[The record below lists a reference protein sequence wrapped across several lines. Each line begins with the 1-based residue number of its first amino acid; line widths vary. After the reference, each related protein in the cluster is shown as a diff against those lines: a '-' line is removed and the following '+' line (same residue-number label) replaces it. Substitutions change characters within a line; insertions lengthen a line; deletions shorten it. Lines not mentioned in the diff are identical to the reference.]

1 MLVCQY
7 FVWFMLYSVIG
18 WVYESIYCSIQQ
30 RQLVNRGFLNGPLCP
45 IYGAGAIL
53 VLFLFRSLQ
62 NPALIFIAGALA
74 TGVLEYVTSWLMEK
88 LFPARWWDYED
99 WRFNLH
105 GRVCLAGVAA
115 FGAMSVIL
123 IKGIH
128 PLVAVLTS
136 RMAPGAV
143 GATAGVLL
151 LLLLVDT
158 AITTMRLLKL
168 NEKLKQVHQH
178 VIARIGE
185 SRLHAE
191 TMKKSVEEGI
201 ASLKTNGIA
210 SQMRELVQR
219 LTKRDRRMLRS
230 FPRFQS
236 TRYGDVVDKLK
247 EVLRGSK

>member
-18 WVYESIYCSIQQ
+18 WVHESIYCSIQQ

-88 LFPARWWDYED
+88 LFHARWWDYED

-115 FGAMSVIL
+115 FGAMSRDL
-123 IKGIH
+123 DQGH
-128 PLVAVLTS
+128 SPAGCCLDFTD
-136 RMAPGAV
+136 GA
-143 GATAGVLL
+143 GRCRGNGGCALASFAG
-151 LLLLVDT
+151 
-158 AITTMRLLKL
+158 
-168 NEKLKQVHQH
+168 
-178 VIARIGE
+178 G
-185 SRLHAE
+185 
-191 TMKKSVEEGI
+191 
-201 ASLKTNGIA
+201 
-210 SQMRELVQR
+210 
-219 LTKRDRRMLRS
+219 
-230 FPRFQS
+230 
-236 TRYGDVVDKLK
+236 YGDHHHAAV
-247 EVLRGSK
+247 EAE

>member
-1 MLVCQY
+1 MLSTIHERPGV
-7 FVWFMLYSVIG
+7 YSSYDASSIVAGGRANKVIG
-18 WVYESIYCSIQQ
+18 V
-30 RQLVNRGFLNGPLCP
+30 
-45 IYGAGAIL
+45 A
-53 VLFLFRSLQ
+53 
-62 NPALIFIAGALA
+62 ALA
-74 TGVLEYVTSWLMEK
+74 QNGESAGTVVTVTGY
-88 LFPARWWDYED
+88 A
-99 WRFNLH
+99 
-105 GRVCLAGVAA
+105 AGVAA

>member
-18 WVYESIYCSIQQ
+18 WVYESIFCSIQQ
-30 RQLVNRGFLNGPLCP
+30 RRLVNRGFLNGPLCP

-53 VLFLFRSLQ
+53 VLFLVGSLR
-62 NPALIFIAGALA
+62 NPVLIFLAGALA
-74 TGVLEYVTSWLMEK
+74 TGVLEYVTSWLLEK
-88 LFPARWWDYED
+88 LFHARWWDYED

-105 GRVCLAGVAA
+105 GRVCLAGVTA

-128 PLVAVLTS
+128 PLVAALTA
-136 RMAPGAV
+136 RMPPGALMT
-143 GATAGVLL
+143 TAGVLL

-158 AITTMRLLKL
+158 AVTTMRLLQL
-168 NEKLKQVHQH
+168 NEKLRQVHQH
-178 VIARIGE
+178 VAALVSE

-191 TMKKSVEEGI
+191 EMKKSVEERI
-201 ASLKTNGIA
+201 ASLRTNGIA
-210 SQMRELVQR
+210 FQMKGLAQK
-219 LTKRDRRMLRS
+219 LTKRDRRMFRS

-236 TRYGDVVDKLK
+236 TRYGEVVDKLK
-247 EVLRGSK
+247 EALRGSK

>member
-7 FVWFMLYSVIG
+7 FIWFMLYSVIG
-18 WVYESIYCSIQQ
+18 WVYESIFCSIQQ
-30 RQLVNRGFLNGPLCP
+30 RRLVNRGFLNGPLCP

-53 VLFLFRSLQ
+53 VLFLFGSLQ

-74 TGVLEYVTSWLMEK
+74 TGVLEYATSWLMEK
-88 LFPARWWDYED
+88 LFHARWWDYGD

-128 PLVAVLTS
+128 PLVVALTARIAPVAVE
-136 RMAPGAV
+136 
-143 GATAGVLL
+143 ATAGALL
-151 LLLLVDT
+151 LFLLVDT
-158 AITTMRLLKL
+158 AFTVMRLFRL

-178 VIARIGE
+178 VIVLIGE

-191 TMKKSVEEGI
+191 EMKKSVEEGI
-201 ASLKTNGIA
+201 ASLKTNGLA
-210 SQMRELVQR
+210 SQMRGLMQR
-219 LTKRDRRMLRS
+219 LTKRDRRMFRS
-230 FPRFQS
+230 FPRFRS
-236 TRYGDVVDKLK
+236 TRYGDVVDKVK

>member
-1 MLVCQY
+1 
-7 FVWFMLYSVIG
+7 MLYRVIG

-30 RQLVNRGFLNGPLCP
+30 RRLVNRGFLNGPLCP

-62 NPALIFIAGALA
+62 NPALSFIAGALA

-88 LFPARWWDYED
+88 LFHARWWDYED

-143 GATAGVLL
+143 GATAGAVSYTHLD
-151 LLLLVDT
+151 VY
-158 AITTMRLLKL
+158 
-168 NEKLKQVHQH
+168 
-178 VIARIGE
+178 
-185 SRLHAE
+185 
-191 TMKKSVEEGI
+191 
-201 ASLKTNGIA
+201 
-210 SQMRELVQR
+210 
-219 LTKRDRRMLRS
+219 KRQNQLCV
-230 FPRFQS
+230 
-236 TRYGDVVDKLK
+236 TYH
-247 EVLRGSK
+247 

>member
-1 MLVCQY
+1 MFVCQY
-7 FVWFMLYSVIG
+7 FIWFMLYSVIG
-18 WVYESIYCSIQQ
+18 WIYESIFCSIQQ

-53 VLFLFRSLQ
+53 VLFLFGSLQ
-62 NPALIFIAGALA
+62 NPVLIFIAGALA

-88 LFPARWWDYED
+88 LFHARWWDYEG

-128 PLVAVLTS
+128 PLVIALTA
-136 RMAPGAV
+136 RMASGTLEAI
-143 GATAGVLL
+143 AGVLL

-158 AITTMRLLKL
+158 TITTMRLLQL

-178 VIARIGE
+178 VMVLIGE

-191 TMKKSVEEGI
+191 EMKKSVEEGL

-210 SQMRELVQR
+210 SQMRGLMQR
-219 LTKRDRRMLRS
+219 LTKRDRRMFRS

>member
-88 LFPARWWDYED
+88 LFHARWWDYED

-191 TMKKSVEEGI
+191 TMK
-201 ASLKTNGIA
+201 TNGIA
-210 SQMRELVQR
+210 SQMRELMLR
-219 LTKRDRRMLRS
+219 LTKRDRRMFRS

-236 TRYGDVVDKLK
+236 TRYGDVVDKVK